1 MQLVEV
7 APDVSLA
14 VWRSGPDEGLP
25 YLLVHG
31 LASNARLWDG
41 VARELADAGHPVAAV
56 DLRGHGRSSKPAGP
70 YDVAT
75 VAADL
80 VPLLDALGFDE
91 VVLGGQSYGAI
102 VVLELARLLGSRV
115 RSVVCVDGGHLDLQS
130 RWPDWEECAELL
142 APPRTAGTALSAVQG
157 WISDAHPDW
166 PAEGIAGALACFE
179 VLPDGTVAPWLT
191 FDNHLRVLR
200 GLWECDTPALR
211 RAVTQPVVLLTADDG
226 HGTRRGDVDAAA
238 AQLANGE
245 VVLMVG
251 DHDLHAQHPR
261 AVAELLLASP
271 ATRRG

>member
-14 VWRSGPDEGLP
+14 VWRSGPEEGLP

-31 LASNARLWDG
+31 LASNAHLWDG

-56 DLRGHGRSSKPAGP
+56 DLRGHGRSSKPDGP

-91 VVLGGQSYGAI
+91 VVLAGQSYGAI
-102 VVLELARLLGSRV
+102 VVLELARLLGARV
-115 RSVVCVDGGHLDLQS
+115 RRVVCVDGGHLNLQA

-142 APPRTAGTALSAVQG
+142 APPRTAGAALSSVQG
-157 WISDAHPDW
+157 WIRDAHPDW

-179 VLPDGTVAPWLT
+179 VLGDGTVAPWLT

-200 GLWECDTPALR
+200 GLWECDTSALR
-211 RAVTQPVVLLTADDG
+211 RSVTQPVVLLTADDG
-226 HGTRRGDVDAAA
+226 HGTVRGDLDAAA
-238 AQLANGE
+238 AELGDGE

-251 DHDLHAQHPR
+251 DHDLHAQHPA
-261 AVAELLLASP
+261 AVARVLLASP
-271 ATRRG
+271 ATRAG